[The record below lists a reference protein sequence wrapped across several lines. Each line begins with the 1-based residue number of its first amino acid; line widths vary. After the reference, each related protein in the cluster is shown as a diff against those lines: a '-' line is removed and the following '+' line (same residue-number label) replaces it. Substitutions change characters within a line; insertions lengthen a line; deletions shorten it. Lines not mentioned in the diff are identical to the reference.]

1 MRMWMVDPRFMCDRH
16 LLGEHYECH
25 MFAGC
30 INKKKTLS
38 GYIAKQLF
46 DPASLTSRHNQLVK
60 EMKSRGFSHHSPIDK
75 YKGISSP
82 INSDDSLHDLL
93 TRCKACST
101 MYNVNQPS

>member
-1 MRMWMVDPRFMCDRH
+1 MVEPKFMCDRH

-30 INKKKTLS
+30 INKNKTLT
-38 GYIAKQLF
+38 GYIAKNLF
-46 DPASLTSRHNQLVK
+46 DPASLTCRHNQLVK
-60 EMKSRGFSHHSPIDK
+60 EMKRRGCSHHSPINT

-82 INSDDSLHDLL
+82 INSYDSLYDLL

-101 MYNVNQPS
+101 MYNGNQAS

>member
-1 MRMWMVDPRFMCDRH
+1 
-16 LLGEHYECH
+16 

-30 INKKKTLS
+30 INKKKTLN

-46 DPASLTSRHNQLVK
+46 DPASLTLRHNQLAK
-60 EMKSRGFSHHSPIDK
+60 EMKRRGFSHHSPIDK

-93 TRCKACST
+93 IRCKACST
-101 MYNVNQPS
+101 TYNVNLPS